1 MEEYE
6 QTHKNYLGVL
16 KSIDTLQQDNKHY
29 HTQIAGIQKKYSH
42 LESQHLAQS
51 KSLSR
56 ISEQVEVM

>member
-16 KSIDTLQQDNKHY
+16 KSIDTLQKDHTNY
-29 HTQIAGIQKKYSH
+29 HTQIAGLQKKYSH

-51 KSLSR
+51 KALSR